1 MDIIVRFAKKDDLEM
16 VNVYRKQ
23 VNDLH
28 VAGRP
33 DVFKA
38 GFCTEMQ
45 EFVYKQF
52 ESNTSDIIVA
62 EYDGDIVGFATVN
75 HIVKPSSPYSCERK
89 IYQISE
95 FGVDENHQRKGIAT
109 LIMNFIKTDA
119 KNKGFSNVELDVYE
133 FNKKAIEFYKTV
145 GFTTYRRYLELNI

>member
-1 MDIIVRFAKKDDLEM
+1 MKIIVRFAKENDLEKINM
-16 VNVYRKQ
+16 IRKQ

-52 ESNTSDIIVA
+52 NSDTSDIIVA
-62 EYDGDIVGFATVN
+62 EYEGDIVGFATVN
-75 HIVKPSSPYSCERK
+75 HIVKPSSPYSNERK
-89 IYQISE
+89 IYQIQE
-95 FGVDENHQRKGIAT
+95 FGVDENHHRKGIAT
-109 LIMNFIKTDA
+109 MMMNFIKDDA
-119 KNKGFSNVELDVYE
+119 RNKGFSNVELDVWE
-133 FNKKAIEFYKTV
+133 FNKTALEFYETV
-145 GFTTYRRYLELNI
+145 GFSTYRRYLELSI